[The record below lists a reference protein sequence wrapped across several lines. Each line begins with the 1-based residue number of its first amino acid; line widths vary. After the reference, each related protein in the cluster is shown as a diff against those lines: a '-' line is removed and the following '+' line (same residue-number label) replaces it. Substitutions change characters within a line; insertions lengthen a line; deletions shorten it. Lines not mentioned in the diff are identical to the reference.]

1 MTEVRFYHL
10 TKKSLEQTLPD
21 LLERVLDLGKKAVI
35 KIADENAIPDMSKH
49 LWVCRRNG
57 FYPHGTDGE
66 GHPDHDPLWLT
77 TKDDNPINADTL
89 ILTMGAEAE
98 SIDQYKIVC
107 IMLNGHNDNEVKSA
121 RERWK
126 IYKEQGLELTYWQQ
140 SEKGNWEKKA

>member
-10 TKKSLEQTLPD
+10 TKKTLEQALPD

-35 KIADENAIPDMSKH
+35 KISDEESIPAFSKH

-57 FYPHGTDGE
+57 FYPHGIDGE
-66 GHPDHDPLWLT
+66 GHPEHDPLWLT
-77 TKDDNPINADTL
+77 ATDDNPINADTL
-89 ILTMGAEAE
+89 ILTMGAE
-98 SIDQYKIVC
+98 SQNIDQYGIVC

-121 RERWK
+121 RAQWK
-126 IYKEQGLELTYWQQ
+126 VFKDQGLELTYWQQ